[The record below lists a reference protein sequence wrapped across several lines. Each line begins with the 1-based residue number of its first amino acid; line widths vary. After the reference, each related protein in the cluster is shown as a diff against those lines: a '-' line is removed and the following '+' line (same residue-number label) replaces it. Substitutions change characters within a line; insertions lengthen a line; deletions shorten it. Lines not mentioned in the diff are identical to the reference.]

1 MMIDRDRLIEIV
13 KDSLMRNIGK
23 SCNLAENIVDDIIT
37 SQREEKNEWKV

>member
-1 MMIDRDRLIEIV
+1 MTNRDRLIEIV

-37 SQREEKNEWKV
+37 NQREEKNI